1 MKIIETELTFTF
13 ARSSGAG
20 GQNVNKVNSKVTL
33 IWDLENTKSINT
45 FQKDRFLKKY
55 SNFLNADGAIK
66 IISQK
71 YRTQKRNIVDAK
83 EKLEEMLL
91 TIKTPPKRRI
101 DTKPTKSSVKK
112 RIQNKKSKGEVKK
125 NRQKVKY

>member
-1 MKIIETELTFTF
+1 MKIKDDEITFTF

-33 IWDLENTKSINT
+33 IWDIQNTESVSTFVKERFIAKFPNFINSDN
-45 FQKDRFLKKY
+45 QV
-55 SNFLNADGAIK
+55 K

-71 YRTQKRNIVDAK
+71 FRTQARNISDAT
-83 EKLEEMLL
+83 EKLQEMLE
-91 TIKTPPKRRI
+91 TVKAPPKRRI

-112 RIQNKKSKGEVKK
+112 RIESKKSKGETKK
-125 NRQKVKY
+125 NRKKVSF